1 MSDSLLF
8 MIRLDIELAEVDER
22 PWAEDEADQ
31 EEWKPLSHFRSKQL
45 FFYKPLLLTL
55 CFCI

>member
-1 MSDSLLF
+1 
-8 MIRLDIELAEVDER
+8 MIRLDIELAEGDER

-45 FFYKPLLLTL
+45 FLGTFDYDRFYTMFQD
-55 CFCI
+55 CMY